1 MPNVGHVSNV
11 IFTYIEEIV
20 DLQGKVKLTGN
31 DHGEKFRKIN
41 NQGGGDDEVR
51 PIGNEGH

>member
-51 PIGNEGH
+51 PVWNEGH